1 MKIVATLILL
11 FTISFGYG
19 QTLPIDFET
28 SIVTSDFEDFDGGA
42 ASVIANPQSSGINTS
57 ATVAQIIR
65 NGGPVWAGSKLALAN
80 NLDFSTLNTISM
92 KVFTTAPVGT
102 IIKFKLEGSGETDRD
117 VQTTV
122 TNEWETLKWDFTGQP
137 ANFNFLVFMFD
148 FGNVGDGSAT
158 STFLFDDIEQLFGG
172 TQIEL
177 PVDFEGSTVN
187 YTMSDFGGAISS
199 LVTDPTDAGNSVMQ
213 TIKPVGAAAW
223 AGTTIGTPAG
233 FATNIPLTLTASKMT
248 VRVWSPDAG
257 TPIRLKVENSN
268 DPTHTCETETN
279 TTVSEDWETLEFD
292 FTNQAPGTE
301 LLSVGLNMG
310 WTYNMASIFFNF
322 DTDGAAAGEKTY
334 YFDDVKFGAL
344 ALGIRDQEI
353 EGLSVFPNPTNDQW
367 TISSENADIL
377 LIEVFD
383 LGGKLHLSL
392 KPNSRTA
399 NINASNLADGI
410 YVSKISTHSGT
421 SIVRLINWQL

>member
-1 MKIVATLILL
+1 
-11 FTISFGYG
+11 
-19 QTLPIDFET
+19 
-28 SIVTSDFEDFDGGA
+28 
-42 ASVIANPQSSGINTS
+42 
-57 ATVAQIIR
+57 
-65 NGGPVWAGSKLALAN
+65 
-80 NLDFSTLNTISM
+80 
-92 KVFTTAPVGT
+92 
-102 IIKFKLEGSGETDRD
+102 
-117 VQTTV
+117 
-122 TNEWETLKWDFTGQP
+122 
-137 ANFNFLVFMFD
+137 
-148 FGNVGDGSAT
+148 
-158 STFLFDDIEQLFGG
+158 
-172 TQIEL
+172 
-177 PVDFEGSTVN
+177 
-187 YTMSDFGGAISS
+187 
-199 LVTDPTDAGNSVMQ
+199 
-213 TIKPVGAAAW
+213 
-223 AGTTIGTPAG
+223 
-233 FATNIPLTLTASKMT
+233 MT